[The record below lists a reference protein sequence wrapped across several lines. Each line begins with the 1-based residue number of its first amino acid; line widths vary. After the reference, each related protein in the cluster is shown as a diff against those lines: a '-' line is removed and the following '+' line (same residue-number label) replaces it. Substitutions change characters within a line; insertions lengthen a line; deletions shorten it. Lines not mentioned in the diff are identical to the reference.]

1 MILEAGAIAT
11 LERFEATL
19 DPAHPETGEVPA
31 KVVGY
36 GEMSTVVAID
46 APGLADLV
54 LKRMAIFHDEGE
66 VDAYEELLADYA
78 VELRA
83 AGLTVPDQA
92 SARTTSGR
100 TGRPVLYLLQ
110 ARLDGAAIGNKVLA
124 TVPLADRVVLVRSVL
139 AEITRVFARNRDL
152 PPGGPSL
159 GLDGQISNWC
169 VEGFDSRTPAF
180 TGDERLVYLDTG
192 TPLIRRDGVEA
203 IDPELFL
210 RLCPASLAWVVRR
223 FFLQDVLDRYHDCR
237 GAVLDMVANLVK
249 EGHDDLVDAAVGI
262 ATDVLRSGWDRA
274 VDPVTAREVRSY
286 YREDKQI
293 WRLFLGLRRLER
305 FVQTGVRHKPYDAI
319 LPGRI
324 KR

>member
-1 MILEAGAIAT
+1 MSLDEAAVAT

-31 KVVGY
+31 RVAGY

-46 APGLADLV
+46 APGLAGLV
-54 LKRMAIFHDEGE
+54 LKRMAIFHDDAE
-66 VDAYEELLADYA
+66 VDAYEELLADYV

-83 AGLTVPDQA
+83 AGLVVPDQ
-92 SARTTSGR
+92 STVRTTSGR
-100 TGRPVLYLLQ
+100 TGLPVLYLAQ
-110 ARLDGAAIGNKVLA
+110 ARLDGAAIGNNVLA
-124 TVPLADRVVLVRSVL
+124 VVPLANRLVLVRRVL
-139 AEITRVFARNRDL
+139 TEITRVFARNRDL
-152 PPGGPSL
+152 PPGAPSL

-169 VEGFDSRTPAF
+169 VEGFDADKPAF
-180 TGDERLVYLDTG
+180 TGDEDLLYLDTG
-192 TPLIRRDGVEA
+192 TPLMRRGGVEE

-210 RLCPASLAWVVRR
+210 RLCPASLVWIVRR
-223 FFLQDVLDRYHDCR
+223 LFLQDVLDRYHDCR

-249 EGHDDLVDAAVGI
+249 EGHDDLVDGAAGI

-274 VDPVTAREVRSY
+274 VDPVTSREVRSY
-286 YREDKQI
+286 YRQDKEI

-305 FVQTGVRHKPYDAI
+305 FVQTSVRHKAYDVI